1 MRQINLEDI
10 PAGLIGSLDIYF
22 QIQNVISAKD
32 MMKETATKIVEN
44 QISYRDTRINEEV
57 DALIYAI
64 NELKTIIEDFIVPE
78 GSKTDF
84 NNGVVTLLDYIDIDS
99 VIYYSQ
105 LDTFLLYLGG
115 VQLSLR
121 DYENTSKQSV
131 GNLNP
136 TTSLLEVL
144 TDEDFIESSGKIFV
158 DKETPYI
165 VYEMKYGETLQDVA
179 EKYLGDPNRFTE
191 IADLNGII
199 DSNFIDTAAGLQIKI
214 PYVGSLTSNNPNN
227 IVYEVY
233 KSTKPEDLARYFY
246 GSDLYLADGKLQ
258 TTGNGDLRTVSGAAN
273 VVSAVNRRLST
284 VLGTYHPDSN
294 YGVIDPGAINDS
306 LPFEVK
312 IQKLINGSEYQAKL
326 DPRVQSAVSD
336 INDLKVEEDTIR
348 YTLNITLIGGLPIV
362 VPVGNIVF

>member
-1 MRQINLEDI
+1 MRQIDLEDI
-10 PAGLIGSLDIYF
+10 PTGLRGSLDIYF
-22 QIQNVISAKD
+22 QVQNVISAKD
-32 MMKETATKIVEN
+32 TMKATATSIVEN

-57 DALIYAI
+57 DALIYSI

-84 NNGVVTLLDYIDIDS
+84 FNGVVTLLDYIDIDS

-105 LDTFLLYLGG
+105 LDTFIFYLGG

-131 GNLNP
+131 GNLNS

-144 TDEDFIESSGKIFV
+144 TDEDFTENSGKIFI

-165 VYEMKYGETLQDVA
+165 SYEMKYGETLQDVA

-191 IADLNGII
+191 IADLNGIT
-199 DSNFIDTAAGLQIKI
+199 DSSFIDTAAGMQIKI

-246 GSDLYLADGKLQ
+246 GSDLYLAKGKLQ
-258 TTGNGDLRTVSGAAN
+258 TTGNGDLRTINGAQN
-273 VVSAVNRRLST
+273 VVVAVNRRLST
-284 VLGTYHPDSN
+284 VFGTYHNNSN
-294 YGVIDPGAINDS
+294 YGVIDPGSITES
-306 LPFEVK
+306 LPYEVK

-326 DPRVQSAVSD
+326 DPRVQSAVANID
-336 INDLKVEEDTIR
+336 DLKIEEDTIR
-348 YTLNITLIGGLPIV
+348 YVLNITLIGGLPIV
-362 VPVGNIVF
+362 VPANQLCF